1 MSWLYTLACSK
12 HLSAPGTKLSTAR
25 QKCQRKKEQAQRAKF
40 SYTNSLTV
48 VYDVCYT
55 CRMKIYD
62 ITTQENPAYWDDA
75 AFNEVKVI
83 CDLLNEDDAYLSQIR
98 KHFDLMVDRWFSDIR
113 TLATPNGTDALIA
126 DWQELARLTLQWGS
140 QCHYMVTL
148 NTLTNTLVKKQR
160 DYGHE
165 NIARFG
171 RQGLIIRTHDKLAR
185 LENLTKSARSY
196 QAQNESIVDTV
207 LDIAGYSAIGVMWE
221 RGTFLLPIK

>member
-1 MSWLYTLACSK
+1 MLACSK
-12 HLSAPGTKLSTAR
+12 SQSVPGTKLSTAR
-25 QKCQRKKEQAQRAKF
+25 QKCQRRRERSKK
-40 SYTNSLTV
+40 TNFWLCKSLTV

-55 CRMKIYD
+55 CCMQIYD
-62 ITTQENPAYWDDA
+62 LTTKEIPTYWDDA

-83 CDLLNEDDAYLSQIR
+83 CDLLNEDDASLSQIR
-98 KHFDLMVDRWFSDIR
+98 KHFDLMVERWFSDIR
-113 TLATPNGTDALIA
+113 ALAAPYSRDALVA

-185 LENLTKSARSY
+185 LENLTKVVRSY
-196 QAQNESIVDTV
+196 QPQNESIVDTV

-221 RGTFLLPIK
+221 RGTFLLPVK

>member
-1 MSWLYTLACSK
+1 M
-12 HLSAPGTKLSTAR
+12 
-25 QKCQRKKEQAQRAKF
+25 
-40 SYTNSLTV
+40 
-48 VYDVCYT
+48 YDVCYT
-55 CRMKIYD
+55 CCMQIYD
-62 ITTQENPAYWDDA
+62 LTTKEIPTYWDDA

-83 CDLLNEDDAYLSQIR
+83 CDLLNEDDASLSQIR

-113 TLATPNGTDALIA
+113 ALAAPPSRDALVS

-185 LENLTKSARSY
+185 LENLTKVARSY
-196 QAQNESIVDTV
+196 QAQNESITDTV

-221 RGTFLLPIK
+221 RGTFLLPVK

>member
-1 MSWLYTLACSK
+1 MLACSK
-12 HLSAPGTKLSTAR
+12 SQSVPGTNQNTAR
-25 QKCQRKKEQAQRAKF
+25 QKCQRRRERSKK
-40 SYTNSLTV
+40 TNFWLCKSLTV

-55 CRMKIYD
+55 CRMKIYAL
-62 ITTQENPAYWDDA
+62 TTTEIPTYWDDA
-75 AFNEVKVI
+75 AFNEVKAI
-83 CDLLNEDDAYLSQIR
+83 CELLNEDDASLSQIR
-98 KHFDLMVDRWFSDIR
+98 KHFDLMVERWFSDIR
-113 TLATPNGTDALIA
+113 ALAAPHSRDALVA

-185 LENLTKSARSY
+185 LENLTKVARSY

-221 RGTFLLPIK
+221 RGTFLLPVK

>member
-1 MSWLYTLACSK
+1 MLVCSK
-12 HLSAPGTKLSTAR
+12 NPSAPGTKLSTAR
-25 QKCQRKKEQAQRAKF
+25 QKCQRKKEQSQRAKL

-55 CRMKIYD
+55 CRMQIYD
-62 ITTQENPAYWDDA
+62 LTTQEIPTYWDDA

-83 CDLLNEDDAYLSQIR
+83 CDSLNEDDASLSQIR

-113 TLATPNGTDALIA
+113 ALAAPNSRDALVA

>member
-1 MSWLYTLACSK
+1 MSWLYMLACSK
-12 HLSAPGTKLSTAR
+12 SQSVPGTKLSTAR
-25 QKCQRKKEQAQRAKF
+25 QKCQRRRERSKK
-40 SYTNSLTV
+40 TNFWLCKSLTV

-55 CRMKIYD
+55 CCMQIYD
-62 ITTQENPAYWDDA
+62 LTTKEIPTYWDDA

-83 CDLLNEDDAYLSQIR
+83 CDLLNEDDASLSQIR
-98 KHFDLMVDRWFSDIR
+98 KHFDLMVERWFSDIHA
-113 TLATPNGTDALIA
+113 LAAPYSRDALVA

-185 LENLTKSARSY
+185 LENLTKVVRSY
-196 QAQNESIVDTV
+196 QPQNESIVDTV

-221 RGTFLLPIK
+221 RGTFLLPVK

>member
-1 MSWLYTLACSK
+1 MLACSK
-12 HLSAPGTKLSTAR
+12 SQSVPGTKLSTAR
-25 QKCQRKKEQAQRAKF
+25 QKCQRRRERSKK
-40 SYTNSLTV
+40 TNFWLCKSLTV

-55 CRMKIYD
+55 CCMQIYD
-62 ITTQENPAYWDDA
+62 LTTKEIPTYWDDA

-83 CDLLNEDDAYLSQIR
+83 CDLLNEDDASLSQIR

-113 TLATPNGTDALIA
+113 ALAAPPSRDALVS
-126 DWQELARLTLQWGS
+126 DWQKLARLTLQWGS

-185 LENLTKSARSY
+185 LENLTKVARSY

-221 RGTFLLPIK
+221 RGTFLLPVK